1 MTPREK
7 AIDLINSFEEL
18 GKDFTRGVSMHEF
31 SKECALITVGK
42 IIDALEQYDDLTEK
56 YLKEEFGLEYFS
68 CETQNMDGDF
78 RYWDKVKTELQNL

>member
-31 SKECALITVGK
+31 AKECALISVDE
-42 IIDALEQYDDLTEK
+42 I
-56 YLKEEFGLEYFS
+56 LKKP
-68 CETQNMDGDF
+68 TPNQKV
-78 RYWDKVKTELQNL
+78 YWQQVKTELQNL